1 MTKTYS
7 TVTSCEI
14 KISEHKP
21 EVVYNKSII
30 NTFSHSPNQ

>member
-14 KISEHKP
+14 KTSEHKP

-30 NTFSHSPNQ
+30 NPFFRSPNQ